1 MPSSGVYCGMVLFV
15 FLHIINLK
23 LQQLNCVLD
32 GHAKN
37 GAGNSFPNFLAKD
50 YSSIYNALL
59 MLIKEIARHPY
70 HSSRLAEHLSSWA
83 REGQ

>member
-1 MPSSGVYCGMVLFV
+1 MVLFV

-32 GHAKN
+32 GYAKN
-37 GAGNSFPNFLAKD
+37 GAGNSFPNFSAKD

-59 MLIKEIARHPY
+59 TLIKETSRHPY
-70 HSSRLAEHLSSWA
+70 HGSRLAEHLGSWA
-83 REGQ
+83 REGW